1 MDPDCLAC
9 RVNSGQEPV
18 PGGVIAETLHW
29 RADHCIGPFGV
40 GAVVLKTKEHVGD
53 FWTLAPEAAAE
64 LGPFASQVSRA
75 IVDGLGAERVYLTM
89 WVDKPPHHVH
99 LVLYPR
105 YPGEQRRA
113 LDLQLTLQGG
123 GPPAPEDAA
132 RAAELLR
139 NALDAAKAAG

>member
-1 MDPDCLAC
+1 VDPDCLAC
-9 RVNSGQEPV
+9 RVNSGEEPV

-29 RADHCIGPFGV
+29 RADHCIGSFGV

-53 FWTLAPEAAAE
+53 FWSLTAEAAAE
-64 LGPFASQVSRA
+64 LGPFAKRVSRA
-75 IVDGLGAERVYLTM
+75 IVNELGAERVYLTM

-105 YPGEQRRA
+105 YPDEPKRA
-113 LDLQLTLQGG
+113 LDLQLALQAA
-123 GPPAPEDAA
+123 GPPPAEDAA

-139 NALDAAKAAG
+139 NALDAAEAGG